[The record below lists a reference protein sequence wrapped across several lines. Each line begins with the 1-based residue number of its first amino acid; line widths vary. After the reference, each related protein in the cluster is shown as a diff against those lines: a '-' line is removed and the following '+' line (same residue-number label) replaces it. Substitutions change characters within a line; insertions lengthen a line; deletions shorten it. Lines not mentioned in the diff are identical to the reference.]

1 MTSQASEWIELRAP
15 DGHRFA
21 AYEAQP
27 PRHPRG
33 TVVVLQEIFG
43 VNRHIQSVARRLAEE
58 GWRAIAP
65 ALFDRQR
72 RDVSLDYDGEGIAA
86 GKALLATLPL
96 QTALLD
102 VEAAVRHASALGP
115 VAALGFCWGGSL
127 AWLAGSRLP
136 VAGVVAYYGGQIGS
150 LLDKAPRVPTLT
162 HFGEQDAS
170 IPIEVSQAIRRDQ
183 PQVITHLYAAGHGF
197 NCDERP
203 SYDLA
208 CTQLAWQRSLGFLNA
223 VF

>member
-1 MTSQASEWIELRAP
+1 MTSQASQWIELQAS
-15 DGHRFA
+15 DSHRFA

-27 PRHPRG
+27 TGRPRG

-43 VNRHIQSVARRLAEE
+43 VNRHIQSIAQRLAED

-72 RDVSLDYDGEGIAA
+72 KDVALDYDGEGIAA
-86 GKALLATLPL
+86 GKALLAALPM

-102 VEAAVRHASALGP
+102 VDAAVRHAAALGP
-115 VAALGFCWGGSL
+115 VTVLGFCWGGSL
-127 AWLAGSRLP
+127 AWMAGSRMP
-136 VAGVVAYYGGQIGS
+136 VNGVIAFYGGQIGL
-150 LLDKAPRVPTLT
+150 LLDNAPRVPTLT

-170 IPIEVSQAIRRDQ
+170 IPIEVPQAIRRDQ
-183 PQVITHLYAAGHGF
+183 PQVVTHLYAAGHGF

-203 SYDLA
+203 SYHLA
-208 CTQLAWQRSLGFLNA
+208 SAQLAWQRSLGFLNA